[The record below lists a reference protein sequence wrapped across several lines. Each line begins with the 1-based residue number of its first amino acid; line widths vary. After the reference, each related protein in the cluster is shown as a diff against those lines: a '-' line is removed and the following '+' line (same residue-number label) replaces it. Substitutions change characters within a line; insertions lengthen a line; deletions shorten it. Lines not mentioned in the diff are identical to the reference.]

1 MVSTPTPSGADQW
14 LELLA
19 DKPLPVPALT
29 VLRLRKLLQNP
40 AVSLQKLSPLIDSDP
55 VLSLHCVSLANQLNR
70 NPDTHVTS
78 IDLAVATLGLER
90 MTELATKLPAIKLNN
105 ASVPHK
111 QYYHALGNSFH
122 AATQALIL
130 CRYRDASIVNAT
142 RTAALFYGIG
152 HWALWRYAPH
162 QASEI
167 KIRMYE
173 QQQDSAEA
181 EEAVLGC
188 TIQQLSER
196 LVDHWHLSPLAVE
209 ALKHENSPDAQQL
222 DLIHQR
228 AAQLGEL
235 EEDDKRIIKQ
245 LLNAQHYPVKLAN
258 WLCLTAPMGW
268 NYPKTLRI
276 CQLISD
282 LLQQPIDDTISLLH
296 KQCVQASRAHPMPDL
311 LSPAAMM
318 LLLPSEQVLSYRLDS
333 TGAATKVETTLL
345 KKRSIQPKVD
355 DVVDSAPAAQEP
367 VQVHQEINDFIDKT
381 LFQKVLQ
388 RLVKEV
394 DKVKDHSQAIELVQK
409 ALIEALGAERALTF
423 HIDDEMRLNTLSF
436 LGCNFDDRI
445 TKLTMNLKYPGLLQR
460 LAQKPTAVWVSEHN
474 NRQIRAEMSDRFRA
488 VCHPDSFMLVSLFL
502 NKRPSLIIYADRRDQ
517 GARLSQFQFDKFKQ
531 LMAACNRCMHQINQ
545 RNDS

>member
-1 MVSTPTPSGADQW
+1 MSTPIPSGADQW

-19 DKPLPVPALT
+19 DKLLPVPART
-29 VLRLRKLLQNP
+29 VLILRKQLQNP
-40 AVSLQKLSPLIDSDP
+40 AVSLQQLTPLIESDP

-70 NPDTHVTS
+70 NPDTNVTS
-78 IDLAVATLGLER
+78 IELAVATLGLER
-90 MTELATKLPAIKLNN
+90 ITELATKLPAIKLNN

-122 AATQALIL
+122 AAAQARML
-130 CRYRDASIVNAT
+130 CRYRDASIINAT
-142 RTAALFYGIG
+142 RTAALFYGLG

-167 KIRMYE
+167 KIRIYE

-181 EEAVLGC
+181 EQVVLGC
-188 TIQQLSER
+188 TVQQLSER
-196 LVDHWHLSPLAVE
+196 LVEHWQLSPLAIE

-235 EEDDKRIIKQ
+235 DEDDKRTIKQ

-268 NYPKTLRI
+268 NYPKTVRI

-282 LLQQPIDDTISLLH
+282 LLQKPLDDTNALLH
-296 KQCVQASRAHPMPDL
+296 QQCVQASRAHPMPDL
-311 LSPAAMM
+311 LNPAAMM

-333 TGAATKVETTLL
+333 ESAATKVETTLL
-345 KKRSIQPKVD
+345 KRKSIQPKVD
-355 DVVDSAPAAQEP
+355 DDDATPSSAPRPEP
-367 VQVHQEINDFIDKT
+367 EQLEISDFVDKE
-381 LFQKVLQ
+381 LFQRILH
-388 RLVKEV
+388 RLVKAV
-394 DKVKDHSQAIELVQK
+394 DKIKDHSQAIELVQK
-409 ALIEALGAERALTF
+409 ALTEALGAERALTF
-423 HIDDEMRLNTLSF
+423 HIDGEMRLKTLSF
-436 LGCNFDDRI
+436 RGCSHDDRI
-445 TKLTMNLKYPGLLQR
+445 TRLTMNLKHPGLLQR

-474 NRQIRAEMSDRFRA
+474 NRQIRAEMSERFRA

-502 NKRPSLIIYADRRDQ
+502 NQRPSLIVYADMRDR
-517 GARLSQFQFDKFKQ
+517 GARLSQFQFEKFKQ
-531 LMAACNRCMHQINQ
+531 LMAAANRCMHQINQ
-545 RNDS
+545 RDDG